1 MTNKRHGVYCQLVFY
16 GCIIDTLD
24 FFKDRW
30 YCIGQDKDT
39 LSKYVKSKGHN
50 KKYYMEPSNKIS
62 TEVAQNSV
70 DPVSFFDL
78 NNDFVLA
85 YKKTEKLASAVY
97 MVTGLFSE
105 NEPVKWTLRKKVGEL
120 LSFILTYKDTPEAGR
135 ADFLYTTKTK
145 ALELVSLLEIS
156 LRGGLMSQM
165 NFSILKQEFLNL
177 VSILNV
183 AVNSSNDFPGEGL
196 SKTFFDVG
204 QINSQTLRD
213 GNNTDRFYK
222 TTEIGSGPQR
232 MSLNDLKDKTVG
244 ANTDNFKKSNRQNVI
259 LALLKKKK
267 ELTIKDIAL
276 VIKDCS
282 EKTIQRELNSFI
294 TLGILKREGVRRWSK
309 YSLV

>member
-1 MTNKRHGVYCQLVFY
+1 M
-16 GCIIDTLD
+16 LD
-24 FFKDRW
+24 LFKDRW
-30 YCIGQDKDT
+30 YYIRQDKDRS
-39 LSKYVKSKGHN
+39 SKYVKSKGHN
-50 KKYYMEPSNKIS
+50 KKYNMEPSNKIS
-62 TEVAQNSV
+62 TEVAQNNI

-105 NEPVKWTLRKKVGEL
+105 NEPVKWTLRKKVGDL
-120 LSFILTYKDTPEAGR
+120 LSFILTYKDVPEAGR

-145 ALELVSLLEIS
+145 ALELVSLLEMS

-177 VSILNV
+177 VGILNT
-183 AVNSSNDFPGEGL
+183 AVPSSINFPNEGL
-196 SKTFFDVG
+196 SKTFFD
-204 QINSQTLRD
+204 IDRISSQTPRD
-213 GNNTDRFYK
+213 VNNADRFYK
-222 TTEIGSGPQR
+222 TTEMNLGSQK
-232 MSLNDLKDKTVG
+232 MSLNDLRDKTLSM
-244 ANTDNFKKSNRQNVI
+244 NTDNSKKSNRQNII

-294 TLGILKREGVRRWSK
+294 TLGILKRAGVRRWSK
-309 YSLV
+309 YSLA

>member
-1 MTNKRHGVYCQLVFY
+1 
-16 GCIIDTLD
+16 
-24 FFKDRW
+24 
-30 YCIGQDKDT
+30 
-39 LSKYVKSKGHN
+39 
-50 KKYYMEPSNKIS
+50 MEPNNKIS
-62 TEVAQNSV
+62 TEVTQNNV
-70 DPVSFFDL
+70 DPVSFFDV
-78 NNDFVLA
+78 NDDFVLA

-105 NEPVKWTLRKKVGEL
+105 NEPIKWTLRKKVGEL

-135 ADFLYTTKTK
+135 VDFLYITKTK
-145 ALELVSLLEIS
+145 SLELVSLLEIS

-177 VSILNV
+177 ITILNN
-183 AVNSSNDFPGEGL
+183 AIPTSNDFPSDGI

-204 QINSQTLRD
+204 ENNPAMLRD
-213 GNNTDRFYK
+213 GNNADRFYK
-222 TTEIGSGPQR
+222 TTGLGTGSQR
-232 MSLNDLKDKTVG
+232 VSLSDLRDKTAG

-294 TLGILKREGVRRWSK
+294 SLGVLKRSGVRRWSK
-309 YSLV
+309 YSLA